1 MRKLKKSVK
10 SNNNKHWWTPIE
22 KAFVGVDSKGLKV
35 VCPQCNEMGLVTTR
49 WIKGPALKPI
59 YILHIKWRKVKKV
72 CELTEEQS
80 KDVRGKVSIVE
91 NDIKNFLETKK
102 SFVLF
107 SGGNDSIA
115 TLMYL
120 KGIADKVKSD
130 LTAIYVDTTAGI
142 PANTRYVKKVCK
154 YLNVNLKIVKP
165 DIDYFTLA
173 KEWGIPGFKYR
184 WCCRELKI
192 KPIEKYLNKIKESKS
207 DSFYLLGFSFGGLIA
222 HDISERYPEYFSN
235 ELKGIVVWAPPFL
248 GLNRFLNIFYSS
260 LILTS
265 FLMSNPK
272 NLNLVMK
279 AANFLGVG
287 LNKGDT
293 EDLILTDKQALKSG
307 MNIIKSSK
315 YNFNSSLKRLYIFG
329 KPDVFVSPKNYD
341 YVQKMIEN
349 NHNSQ
354 VLLIPSG
361 GHFGNEKSFRQ
372 VNSEISHFL
381 I

>member
-10 SNNNKHWWTPIE
+10 DNNNNHWWTSIE
-22 KAFVGVDSKGLKV
+22 KVFAGIDLKGLKV
-35 VCPQCNEMGLVTTR
+35 VCPQCNETGLVTTR

-59 YILHIKWRKVKKV
+59 YILHIKLRKVIKV

-80 KDVRGKVSIVE
+80 KDVRGKVSMVG
-91 NDIKNFLETKK
+91 NDIKNLLETKK
-102 SFVLF
+102 SFILF

-192 KPIEKYLNKIKESKS
+192 KPIEKYLNKIKESKVVFDGIRS
-207 DSFYLLGFSFGGLIA
+207 AESNIRRQYIPIWYHPSFKCLSVSPIFYW
-222 HDISERYPEYFSN
+222 SN
-235 ELKGIVVWAPPFL
+235 EEVISYVNSNGIPKTYLHSL
-248 GLNRFLNIFYSS
+248 GTSTECWCGAYKTKSDFEKLYDLDKKIF
-260 LILTS
+260 
-265 FLMSNPK
+265 FK
-272 NLNLVMK
+272 LVEVEK
-279 AANFLGVG
+279 EN
-287 LNKGDT
+287 
-293 EDLILTDKQALKSG
+293 KSG
-307 MNIIKSSK
+307 YTFIYKNGQRIP
-315 YNFNSSLKRLYIFG
+315 LKELAKTIEKG
-329 KPDVFVSPKNYD
+329 K
-341 YVQKMIEN
+341 
-349 NHNSQ
+349 
-354 VLLIPSG
+354 
-361 GHFGNEKSFRQ
+361 EK
-372 VNSEISHFL
+372 
-381 I
+381 